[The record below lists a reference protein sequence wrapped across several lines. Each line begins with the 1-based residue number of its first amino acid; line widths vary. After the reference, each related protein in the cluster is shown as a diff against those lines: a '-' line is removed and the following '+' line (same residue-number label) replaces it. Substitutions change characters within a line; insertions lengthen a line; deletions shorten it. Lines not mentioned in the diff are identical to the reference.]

1 MSITNCFKLQ
11 AKLTDSQESL
21 MRKFNG
27 TLFNSKSF
35 LNITLMLFM
44 CVCCSVQA
52 QTVWPAK
59 SIRIVVPYA
68 PGGANDILARVVAE
82 KLAPALGQPVVV
94 ENKPGAGAIVGT
106 ELVVKSPADG
116 YTLLMAASGP
126 IVFNPALVAKLSYNP
141 LTDLTPI
148 SLVGSFP
155 MILAV
160 NEASPAKTFPEL
172 VAISKA
178 NPNKFNYSYPS
189 ASFQLVME
197 LVKTKTGLKA
207 MNVPYQ
213 GSAPSINAVL
223 TQEVQMTLID
233 SGPIAALL
241 KAGKL
246 RALGV
251 TSEQRLA
258 AYPQV
263 PTLKEQGVDVAVNFW
278 SGLLAPAGTPA
289 PIVKRLQEEVAR
301 IMALPDVQE
310 RMAKLDIKAVGGTSA
325 ELAKTISQ
333 EIQLWTQVAKDNNI
347 KAE

>member
-1 MSITNCFKLQ
+1 MKKSNLFAHKRKTLVGM
-11 AKLTDSQESL
+11 AVL
-21 MRKFNG
+21 MMA
-27 TLFNSKSF
+27 S
-35 LNITLMLFM
+35 
-44 CVCCSVQA
+44 VCGVAQA
-52 QTVWPAK
+52 QSAWPNKAV
-59 SIRIVVPYA
+59 RIVVPYA
-68 PGGANDILARVVAE
+68 PGGANDILARVLAE

-94 ENKPGAGAIVGT
+94 ENKPGAGAAVGT
-106 ELVVKSPADG
+106 ELVVKSAPDG

-126 IVFNPALVAKLSYNP
+126 IVFNPALVAKLAYNP
-141 LTDLTPI
+141 VTDLTPI
-148 SLVGSFP
+148 SLAGSFP

-172 VAISKA
+172 VSMSKA
-178 NPNKFNYSYPS
+178 NASKFNYSYPS

-197 LVKTKTGLKA
+197 LVKAKTGLKA

-241 KAGKL
+241 KSGKL

-263 PTLKEQGVDVAVNFW
+263 PTLKEQGIDVAVNFW

-310 RMAKLDIKAVGGTSA
+310 RMAKLDIKPVGGTSA
-325 ELAKTISQ
+325 DFAKTIAQ
-333 EIQLWTQVAKDNNI
+333 EIQLWTQVAKENNI

>member
-1 MSITNCFKLQ
+1 MKKYKFLDHKRNTVLGL
-11 AKLTDSQESL
+11 ALLVLTGVC
-21 MRKFNG
+21 G
-27 TLFNSKSF
+27 T
-35 LNITLMLFM
+35 TH
-44 CVCCSVQA
+44 A
-52 QTVWPAK
+52 QNAWPNKA
-59 SIRIVVPYA
+59 IRIVVPYA

-82 KLAPALGQPVVV
+82 KLAPALGQSVLV
-94 ENKPGAGAIVGT
+94 ENKPGAGAAVGT
-106 ELVVKSPADG
+106 ELVVKSPPDG

-126 IVFNPALVAKLSYNP
+126 IVFNPALVAKLAYNP
-141 LTDLTPI
+141 ITDLTPI
-148 SLVGSFP
+148 SLAGSFP

-160 NEASPAKTFPEL
+160 NEASPAKTLAEL
-172 VAISKA
+172 VTQSKA
-178 NPNKFNYSYPS
+178 NPSKFNYSYPS

-207 MNVPYQ
+207 LNVPYQ

-263 PTLKEQGVDVAVNFW
+263 PTLKEQGIDLSVNFW

-289 PIVKRLQEEVAR
+289 PVVKRLQEEVAR

-310 RMAKLDIKAVGGTSA
+310 RMAKLDIKPVGGSSA
-325 ELAKTISQ
+325 DFAKVISQ
-333 EIQLWTQVAKDNNI
+333 EIQLWTQVAKENNI

>member
-1 MSITNCFKLQ
+1 MKLSK
-11 AKLTDSQESL
+11 KLTHKRQAL
-21 MRKFNG
+21 LGMA
-27 TLFNSKSF
+27 L
-35 LNITLMLFM
+35 ITLSSLCGMA
-44 CVCCSVQA
+44 QA
-52 QTVWPAK
+52 QTAWPNK
-59 SIRIVVPYA
+59 PIKIVVPYA

-82 KLAPALGQPVVV
+82 KLAPALGQPVLV
-94 ENKPGAGAIVGT
+94 ENKPGAGAAIGT
-106 ELVVKSPADG
+106 ELVAKAAPDG

-141 LTDLTPI
+141 VTDLSPI
-148 SLVGSFP
+148 TLVGSFP

-160 NEASPAKTFPEL
+160 NEASPAKTFTEL
-172 VAISKA
+172 VSMTKA

-197 LVKTKTGLKA
+197 LVKAKTGMKA

-241 KAGKL
+241 KSGKL

-251 TSEQRLA
+251 TSEQRLP

-263 PTLKEQGVDVAVNFW
+263 PTLKEQGIDLSVNFW

-289 PIVKRLQEEVAR
+289 PIVKRVQEEVAR

-310 RMAKLDIKAVGGTSA
+310 RLGKVDIKPVGGSSA
-325 ELAKTISQ
+325 DLAKIISQ
-333 EIQLWTQVAKDNNI
+333 EIQLWTQVAKENNI

>member
-1 MSITNCFKLQ
+1 MTHPTFSASKRMAVLGTAFTLL
-11 AKLTDSQESL
+11 ASL
-21 MRKFNG
+21 SG
-27 TLFNSKSF
+27 
-35 LNITLMLFM
+35 
-44 CVCCSVQA
+44 VVHA
-52 QTVWPAK
+52 QTAWPSK
-59 SIRIVVPYA
+59 PVRIVVPYA

-106 ELVVKSPADG
+106 ELVVKAAPDG

-141 LTDLTPI
+141 MTDLTPI
-148 SLVGSFP
+148 TVVGSFP

-160 NEASPAKTFPEL
+160 NEASPAKTFSEL
-172 VAISKA
+172 VNLTKA
-178 NPNKFNYSYPS
+178 NPSKFNYSYPS

-263 PTLKEQGVDVAVNFW
+263 PTMKEQGVDVSVNFW

-289 PIVKRLQEEVAR
+289 PIVKRVQEEVAR

-310 RMAKLDIKAVGGTSA
+310 RMAKLDIKAIGSSSA
-325 ELAKTISQ
+325 EMAKTISQ
-333 EIQLWTQVAKDNNI
+333 EIQMWTQVAKDNNI

>member
-1 MSITNCFKLQ
+1 MKLSKTLTHKRQ
-11 AKLTDSQESL
+11 ALL
-21 MRKFNG
+21 GMA
-27 TLFNSKSF
+27 L
-35 LNITLMLFM
+35 ITLSSLCGMA
-44 CVCCSVQA
+44 QA
-52 QTVWPAK
+52 QTAWPNK
-59 SIRIVVPYA
+59 PIKIVVPYA

-82 KLAPALGQPVVV
+82 KLTPALGQPVLV
-94 ENKPGAGAIVGT
+94 ENKPGAGAAIGT
-106 ELVVKSPADG
+106 ELVAKAAPDG

-141 LTDLTPI
+141 VTDLSPI
-148 SLVGSFP
+148 TLVGSFP

-160 NEASPAKTFPEL
+160 NEASPAKTFTEL
-172 VAISKA
+172 VSMTKA

-197 LVKTKTGLKA
+197 LVKAKTGMKA

-241 KAGKL
+241 KSGKL

-251 TSEQRLA
+251 TSEQRLP

-263 PTLKEQGVDVAVNFW
+263 PTLKEQGIDLSVNFW

-289 PIVKRLQEEVAR
+289 PIVKRVQEEVAR

-310 RMAKLDIKAVGGTSA
+310 RLGKLDIKPVGGSSA
-325 ELAKTISQ
+325 DLAKIISQ
-333 EIQLWTQVAKDNNI
+333 EIQLWTQVAKENNI

>member
-1 MSITNCFKLQ
+1 
-11 AKLTDSQESL
+11 
-21 MRKFNG
+21 
-27 TLFNSKSF
+27 
-35 LNITLMLFM
+35 
-44 CVCCSVQA
+44 
-52 QTVWPAK
+52 
-59 SIRIVVPYA
+59 
-68 PGGANDILARVVAE
+68 
-82 KLAPALGQPVVV
+82 
-94 ENKPGAGAIVGT
+94 
-106 ELVVKSPADG
+106 LVVKAAPDG

-141 LTDLTPI
+141 MTDLTPI

-160 NEASPAKTFPEL
+160 NEASPAKTFAEL
-172 VAISKA
+172 VNQTKA
-178 NPNKFNYSYPS
+178 NPSKFNYSYPS

-207 MNVPYQ
+207 MKVPYQ

-241 KAGKL
+241 KSGKL

-263 PTLKEQGVDVAVNFW
+263 PTLKEQGVDVSVNFW

-289 PIVKRLQEEVAR
+289 PIVKRVQEEVAR

-310 RMAKLDIKAVGGTSA
+310 RMAKLDIKAVGSSSA
-325 ELAKTISQ
+325 DLAKTISQ

>member
-1 MSITNCFKLQ
+1 
-11 AKLTDSQESL
+11 
-21 MRKFNG
+21 
-27 TLFNSKSF
+27 
-35 LNITLMLFM
+35 
-44 CVCCSVQA
+44 
-52 QTVWPAK
+52 
-59 SIRIVVPYA
+59 
-68 PGGANDILARVVAE
+68 VVAE

-94 ENKPGAGAIVGT
+94 ENKPGAGAAIGT
-106 ELVVKSPADG
+106 ELVAKSAPDG

-126 IVFNPALVAKLSYNP
+126 IVFNPVLVAKLSYNP
-141 LTDLTPI
+141 VTDLMPI

-160 NEASPAKTFPEL
+160 NEASSAKTFAEL
-172 VAISKA
+172 VNLTKA
-178 NPNKFNYSYPS
+178 NPSKFNYSHPS

-197 LVKTKTGLKA
+197 LIKTQTGLKA
-207 MNVPYQ
+207 LNVPYQ

-246 RALGV
+246 RALAV

-263 PTLKEQGVDVAVNFW
+263 PTLKEQGVDLSVNFW
-278 SGLLAPAGTPA
+278 SGLLAPSGTP
-289 PIVKRLQEEVAR
+289 PVVVKRVQEEVAR
-301 IMALPDVQE
+301 IMAMPDVKE
-310 RMAKLDIKAVGGTSA
+310 RMGKLDIKPVGGASA
-325 ELAKTISQ
+325 DFAKVISQ

>member
-1 MSITNCFKLQ
+1 MTHTQFSSSKRMAVLGTAFTLL
-11 AKLTDSQESL
+11 ASL
-21 MRKFNG
+21 SG
-27 TLFNSKSF
+27 
-35 LNITLMLFM
+35 
-44 CVCCSVQA
+44 VVHA
-52 QTVWPAK
+52 QTAWPSK
-59 SIRIVVPYA
+59 PVRIVVPYA

-82 KLAPALGQPVVV
+82 KLAPVLGQPVVV

-106 ELVVKSPADG
+106 ELVVKAAPDG

-141 LTDLTPI
+141 MTDLTPI
-148 SLVGSFP
+148 TLVGSFP

-160 NEASPAKTFPEL
+160 NEASPAKTFSEL
-172 VAISKA
+172 VNLTKA
-178 NPNKFNYSYPS
+178 SPSKFNYSYPS

-263 PTLKEQGVDVAVNFW
+263 PTMKEQGVDVSVNFW

-289 PIVKRLQEEVAR
+289 PIVKRVQEEVAR

-310 RMAKLDIKAVGGTSA
+310 RMAKLDIKAIGSSSA
-325 ELAKTISQ
+325 EMAKTISQ
-333 EIQLWTQVAKDNNI
+333 EIQMWTQVAKDNNI

>member
-1 MSITNCFKLQ
+1 
-11 AKLTDSQESL
+11 
-21 MRKFNG
+21 
-27 TLFNSKSF
+27 
-35 LNITLMLFM
+35 
-44 CVCCSVQA
+44 
-52 QTVWPAK
+52 
-59 SIRIVVPYA
+59 
-68 PGGANDILARVVAE
+68 
-82 KLAPALGQPVVV
+82 
-94 ENKPGAGAIVGT
+94 
-106 ELVVKSPADG
+106 VKSPPDG

-126 IVFNPALVAKLSYNP
+126 IVFNPALVAKLAYNP
-141 LTDLTPI
+141 ITDLTPI
-148 SLVGSFP
+148 SLAGSFP

-160 NEASPAKTFPEL
+160 NEASPAKTLAEL
-172 VAISKA
+172 VTQSKA
-178 NPNKFNYSYPS
+178 NPSKFNYSYPS

-207 MNVPYQ
+207 LNVPYQ

-263 PTLKEQGVDVAVNFW
+263 PTLKEQGIDLSVNFW

-289 PIVKRLQEEVAR
+289 PVVKRLQEEVAR

-310 RMAKLDIKAVGGTSA
+310 RMAKLDIKPVGGTSA
-325 ELAKTISQ
+325 DFAKVISQ
-333 EIQLWTQVAKDNNI
+333 EIQLWAQVAKENNI

>member
-1 MSITNCFKLQ
+1 MTHTQFSSSKRMAVVGT
-11 AKLTDSQESL
+11 ALTLLASL
-21 MRKFNG
+21 AG
-27 TLFNSKSF
+27 
-35 LNITLMLFM
+35 
-44 CVCCSVQA
+44 VVHA
-52 QTVWPAK
+52 QTAWPSK
-59 SIRIVVPYA
+59 PVRIVVPYA

-106 ELVVKSPADG
+106 ELVVKAAPDG

-141 LTDLTPI
+141 MTDLTPI

-160 NEASPAKTFPEL
+160 NEASPAKTFAEL
-172 VAISKA
+172 VNLTKA
-178 NPNKFNYSYPS
+178 NPSKFNYSYPS

-251 TSEQRLA
+251 TSETGRA
-258 AYPQV
+258 A
-263 PTLKEQGVDVAVNFW
+263 G
-278 SGLLAPAGTPA
+278 
-289 PIVKRLQEEVAR
+289 R
-301 IMALPDVQE
+301 
-310 RMAKLDIKAVGGTSA
+310 GGG
-325 ELAKTISQ
+325 
-333 EIQLWTQVAKDNNI
+333 
-347 KAE
+347 

>member
-1 MSITNCFKLQ
+1 MKLSKTLTHKRQ
-11 AKLTDSQESL
+11 ALL
-21 MRKFNG
+21 GMA
-27 TLFNSKSF
+27 L
-35 LNITLMLFM
+35 ITLSSLCGMA
-44 CVCCSVQA
+44 QA
-52 QTVWPAK
+52 QTAWPNK
-59 SIRIVVPYA
+59 PIKIVVPYA

-82 KLAPALGQPVVV
+82 KLAPALGQPVLV
-94 ENKPGAGAIVGT
+94 ENKPGAGAAIGT
-106 ELVVKSPADG
+106 ELVAKAAPDG

-141 LTDLTPI
+141 VTDLSPI
-148 SLVGSFP
+148 TLVGSFP

-160 NEASPAKTFPEL
+160 NEASPAKTFTEL
-172 VAISKA
+172 VSMTKA

-197 LVKTKTGLKA
+197 LVKAKTGMKA

-241 KAGKL
+241 KSGKL

-251 TSEQRLA
+251 TSEQRLP

-263 PTLKEQGVDVAVNFW
+263 PTLKEQGIDLSVNFW

-289 PIVKRLQEEVAR
+289 PIVKRVQEEVAR

-310 RMAKLDIKAVGGTSA
+310 RLGKLDIKPVGGSSA
-325 ELAKTISQ
+325 DLAKIISQ
-333 EIQLWTQVAKDNNI
+333 EIQLWTQVAKENNI

>member
-1 MSITNCFKLQ
+1 MTHTQFSSSKRMAVLGTAFTLL
-11 AKLTDSQESL
+11 ASL
-21 MRKFNG
+21 SG
-27 TLFNSKSF
+27 
-35 LNITLMLFM
+35 
-44 CVCCSVQA
+44 VVHA
-52 QTVWPAK
+52 QTAWPSK
-59 SIRIVVPYA
+59 PVRIVVPYA

-106 ELVVKSPADG
+106 ELVVKAAPDG

-141 LTDLTPI
+141 MTDLTPI
-148 SLVGSFP
+148 TVVGSFP

-160 NEASPAKTFPEL
+160 NEASPAKTFSEL
-172 VAISKA
+172 VNLTKA
-178 NPNKFNYSYPS
+178 NPSKFNYSYPS

-263 PTLKEQGVDVAVNFW
+263 PTMKEQGVDVSVNFW

-289 PIVKRLQEEVAR
+289 PIVKRVQEEVAR

-310 RMAKLDIKAVGGTSA
+310 RMAKLDIKAIGSSSA
-325 ELAKTISQ
+325 EMAKTISQ
-333 EIQLWTQVAKDNNI
+333 EIQMWTQVAKDNNI

>member
-1 MSITNCFKLQ
+1 MKQSKTLTSKRQ
-11 AKLTDSQESL
+11 AIFGMAL
-21 MRKFNG
+21 
-27 TLFNSKSF
+27 
-35 LNITLMLFM
+35 ITLSSLCGMA
-44 CVCCSVQA
+44 QA
-52 QTVWPAK
+52 QSAWPNK
-59 SIRIVVPYA
+59 PVKIVVPYA
-68 PGGANDILARVVAE
+68 PGGANDILARIVAE
-82 KLAPALGQPVVV
+82 KLTPVLGQPVLV
-94 ENKPGAGAIVGT
+94 ENKPGAGAVIGT
-106 ELVVKSPADG
+106 ELVVKSAPDG

-141 LTDLTPI
+141 MTDLTPI

-160 NEASPAKTFPEL
+160 NEASPAKTFTEL
-172 VAISKA
+172 VNLTKA
-178 NPNKFNYSYPS
+178 NPSKFNYSYPS

-197 LVKTKTGLKA
+197 LVKAKTGMKA

-233 SGPIAALL
+233 SAPIAALL
-241 KAGKL
+241 KSGKL

-263 PTLKEQGVDVAVNFW
+263 PTLKEQGIDVSVNFW

-289 PIVKRLQEEVAR
+289 PIVKRVQEEVAR

-310 RMAKLDIKAVGGTSA
+310 RLAKLDIKAVGGPSA
-325 ELAKTISQ
+325 DLAKTIAQ
-333 EIQLWTQVAKDNNI
+333 EIQLWTQVAKENNI
-347 KAE
+347 KVE

>member
-1 MSITNCFKLQ
+1 LGATFALAQ
-11 AKLTDSQESL
+11 AAWPT
-21 MRKFNG
+21 
-27 TLFNSKSF
+27 KS
-35 LNITLMLFM
+35 
-44 CVCCSVQA
+44 V
-52 QTVWPAK
+52 K
-59 SIRIVVPYA
+59 IVVPYA

-94 ENKPGAGAIVGT
+94 ENKPGAGAAIGT
-106 ELVVKSPADG
+106 ELVAKSAPDG

-126 IVFNPALVAKLSYNP
+126 IVFNPVLVAKLSYNP
-141 LTDLTPI
+141 VTDLMPI

-160 NEASPAKTFPEL
+160 NEASSAKTFAEL
-172 VAISKA
+172 VNLTKA
-178 NPNKFNYSYPS
+178 NPSKFNYSHPS

-197 LVKTKTGLKA
+197 LIKTQTGLKA
-207 MNVPYQ
+207 LNVPYQ

-246 RALGV
+246 RALAV

-263 PTLKEQGVDVAVNFW
+263 PTLKEQGVDLSVNFW
-278 SGLLAPAGTPA
+278 SGLLAPSGTP
-289 PIVKRLQEEVAR
+289 PVVVKRVQEEVAR
-301 IMALPDVQE
+301 IMAMPDVKE
-310 RMAKLDIKAVGGTSA
+310 RMGKLDIKPVGGASA
-325 ELAKTISQ
+325 DFAKVISQ

>member
-1 MSITNCFKLQ
+1 M
-11 AKLTDSQESL
+11 
-21 MRKFNG
+21 
-27 TLFNSKSF
+27 
-35 LNITLMLFM
+35 
-44 CVCCSVQA
+44 
-52 QTVWPAK
+52 
-59 SIRIVVPYA
+59 
-68 PGGANDILARVVAE
+68 
-82 KLAPALGQPVVV
+82 V

-106 ELVVKSPADG
+106 ELVVKAAPDG

-126 IVFNPALVAKLSYNP
+126 IVFNPALMAKLSYNP
-141 LTDLTPI
+141 MTDLTPI

-160 NEASPAKTFPEL
+160 NEASPHKTFAEL
-172 VAISKA
+172 VSNSKA
-178 NPNKFNYSYPS
+178 NPSKFNYSYPS

-197 LVKTKTGLKA
+197 LVKAKTGLKA
-207 MNVPYQ
+207 LNVPYQ

-241 KAGKL
+241 KSGKL

-263 PTLKEQGVDVAVNFW
+263 PTLKEQGIDVSVNFW

-289 PIVKRLQEEVAR
+289 PIVKRVQEEVAR

-310 RMAKLDIKAVGGTSA
+310 RMAKLDIKGVGSTSA